1 MSECKI
7 GVFLCH
13 CGSNIAGVLDME
25 KLEEY
30 TKTLANVVYVERNLY
45 TCSEPGLKSIREAI
59 AKHKLERVVVAAC
72 SPRTHEP
79 TFRITVSAAGLNP
92 YLFEFANIRDQCS
105 WVHGNDPEAALEKAK
120 DLVRMGVARAAL
132 LEPLEVIEADVLPS
146 AMVVGGGIAGMT
158 ASLDLAGRGF
168 DVTLVEK
175 EKELGGLLRHHFKLY
190 PSEIDSKEFLGSVI
204 ARLEANGKVKVLTG
218 STMEAVKGCIGD
230 YAVTV
235 NHAGTEVEI
244 KVGVII
250 IATGAKVFEPV
261 NMYGYDGEKVVTQ
274 QQYEE
279 MLRSG
284 LENVGNVVM
293 IQCVGARVK
302 ERGYCSKIC
311 CMTALK
317 NALETLKQNPK
328 ANIYV
333 LYSDMMAFGIENEE
347 RYREARVRGVSF
359 IRCSPEVTNPKIE
372 SGSVVAFD
380 QELQENLRIP
390 CDVLVL
396 STPLVPHEDSQELG
410 QLLKISRD
418 EDGFFLE
425 AHVKLRPVDFATDGV
440 FLCGCAHWPVDVS
453 ETLAQA
459 HAAAARA
466 SIPLAQGRVKVEP
479 CVSAFIDEDLCRGCG
494 LCVYVCPY
502 GAIEVV
508 ETENGPKAKI
518 TEVSC
523 KGCGVCA
530 ATCYRRAL
538 RIKHFTNEQIEAQIN
553 ALLEVR

>member
-1 MSECKI
+1 MSNCRI

-30 TKTLANVVYVERNLY
+30 AKTLANVVFVERNLY
-45 TCSEPGLKSIREAI
+45 TCSEPGLKAIREAI
-59 AKHKLERVVVAAC
+59 AKQKLDRVVVAAC

-79 TFRITVSAAGLNP
+79 TFRITVSQAGLNP

-105 WVHGNDPEAALEKAK
+105 WVHGNDPEGALEKAK
-120 DLVRMGVARAAL
+120 DLVHMGVARAAL

-158 ASLDLAGRGF
+158 ASLDLGQRGF

-175 EKELGGLLRHHFKLY
+175 EKELGGLLKHHFKLY

-204 ARLEANGKVKVLTG
+204 ARVEANGKVKVLTG

-230 YAVTV
+230 YTVTV
-235 NHAGTEVEI
+235 NHAGQEEEV

-250 IATGAKVFEPV
+250 IATGAQVFEPKG
-261 NMYGYDGEKVVTQ
+261 MYGYGDEKVLTQ
-274 QQYEE
+274 QQYEDV
-279 MLRSG
+279 LRSG
-284 LENVGNVVM
+284 LKGVNSVVM
-293 IQCVGARVK
+293 IQCVGARAG
-302 ERGYCSKIC
+302 ERDYCSKIC
-311 CMTALK
+311 CMSALK

-328 ANIYV
+328 ANIYI
-333 LYSDMMAFGIENEE
+333 LYSDMQAFGIENEE
-347 RYREARVRGVSF
+347 YYREARIKGVNF
-359 IRCSPEVTNPKIE
+359 IRCTPEITNPKVE
-372 SGSVVAFD
+372 NGAVVAFD
-380 QELQENLRIP
+380 QEVQASLRIP
-390 CDVLVL
+390 YDVLVL
-396 STPLVPHEDSQELG
+396 STPLVPRADSQDLG

-418 EDGFFLE
+418 ENGFFLE
-425 AHVKLRPVDFATDGV
+425 AHVKLRPVDFAVDGIY
-440 FLCGCAHWPVDVS
+440 LCGCAHWPADVS
-453 ETLAQA
+453 ETIAQA

-466 SIPLAQGRVKVEP
+466 SIPLSQGRVKVEP

-494 LCVYVCPY
+494 LCVYACPY
-502 GAIEVV
+502 SAIEVV
-508 ETENGPKAKI
+508 ETDRGPKARV

-538 RIKHFTNEQIEAQIN
+538 KIRHFTNEQIEAQIN